1 MRRQPTRGFSDS
13 AKSAQPGAQRG
24 APAFGSP
31 AAGITRLNSFDWLD
45 SLSDIAENAGDVVNA
60 VKGDAEPKDAKS
72 VQKPSAK
79 SAAGLDQKT
88 ILWVAAGIAVLIV
101 ALVLFRK

>member
-13 AKSAQPGAQRG
+13 GKTAQPGAQRG

-31 AAGITRLNSFDWLD
+31 AAGITRLSSFDWLD

-60 VKGDAEPKDAKS
+60 VKGDSDPKPAAS
-72 VQKPSAK
+72 VQKPKAT
-79 SAAGLDQKT
+79 ALGGLNPT
-88 ILWVAAGIAVLIV
+88 ILYLGLGIALLIV
-101 ALVLFRK
+101 ALTLFRK